1 MCQER
6 KLALRMRRGKMIG
19 AMERHEIKTRAERS
33 PKDLLDCLHL
43 LQLEEGEAGCPTTER
58 LQWKEFVC
66 VV

>member
-1 MCQER
+1 
-6 KLALRMRRGKMIG
+6 MIG